1 MTKRQSLCLIA
12 ATLCAVSCLSAG
24 DGTDTPLA
32 TVRVASGL
40 DSPLFVTHAPG
51 DFDRVFIV
59 EQPGRIQVLKDGAV
73 SAVPYLDIQTLT
85 EADGELGLLGLAF
98 HPDFQ
103 ENGFF
108 YVNYTTPKPDPNT
121 VVARYQVST
130 NPDLADR
137 TSAQVVLTFPQPF
150 QNHNGG
156 WLGFG
161 PDGYLYIAT
170 GDGGDQ
176 NDPDNNAQTL
186 IDNPHGKLLRVDV
199 DRDDFPADPLRN
211 YGIPSDNP
219 FLDRPG
225 DDEIWA
231 YGLRNP
237 WRCAFDRATGELY
250 IADVGQF
257 TIEEINLQAS
267 DAVGGQN
274 YGWRCMEGTRCTGLG
289 GCTCNSLG
297 LTLPV
302 YQYAHAD
309 SQRCSITGGE
319 VYRGC
324 AIPDLAG
331 AYFFADF
338 CTGEIWSLRVKDG
351 VANVVD
357 RTLELSPESPL
368 NITTVSSF
376 GVDAF
381 GEMYI
386 CNWADGEVF
395 KIVPEKAP
403 IAPRLLGSDPPDG
416 SVDARQPFAPDG
428 SEPTARW
435 QSIDLFL
442 AGCANAVQMS
452 DITVAESGADGSEPD
467 MDALTIVGPSHV
479 RVHLSRPIST
489 GSWTTFTHDPSKSSV
504 RLGVLPAD
512 VNGDGM
518 SGVDDVTAWI
528 DGQVDLAPYW
538 SSDIDVSGASTP
550 ADILRLIDLL
560 LGAATYVVYE
570 GQSLP

>member
-1 MTKRQSLCLIA
+1 MTNRQTLCLIA

-24 DGTDTPLA
+24 DGTDTPLT
-32 TVRVASGL
+32 TVRVADGL
-40 DSPLFVTHAPG
+40 RFPLFVTHAPS

-59 EQPGRIQVLKDGAV
+59 EQPGKIQILKDGTVLTA
-73 SAVPYLDIQTLT
+73 PYLDIETLT
-85 EADGELGLLGLAF
+85 EFDGELGLLGLAF

-108 YVNYTTPKPDPNT
+108 YVNYTTPQPDPDT

-130 NPDLADR
+130 NPDVADH

-150 QNHNGG
+150 ENHNGG

-161 PDGYLYIAT
+161 SDGYLYIAT

-176 NDPDNNAQTL
+176 DDPDNNAQTL
-186 IDNPHGKLLRVDV
+186 IDNPYGKILRVDV
-199 DRDDFPADPLRN
+199 DKDDFPADPLRN
-211 YGIPSDNP
+211 YGIPSGNP
-219 FLDRPG
+219 FIEGPEDN
-225 DDEIWA
+225 EIWA

-237 WRCAFDRATGELY
+237 WRCAFDRTTGELY
-250 IADVGQF
+250 IADVGQY

-267 DAVGGQN
+267 DAVGGLN
-274 YGWRCMEGTRCTGLG
+274 YGWRCMEGTRCTQRA
-289 GCTCNSLG
+289 GCTCNSPS

-302 YQYAHAD
+302 HQYSHAD
-309 SQRCSITGGE
+309 DRCSITGGE

-351 VANVVD
+351 VTHVVD
-357 RTLELSPESPL
+357 RTLELSPASPL
-368 NITTVSSF
+368 NIATVSSF

-386 CNWADGEVF
+386 CDWAEGEVF
-395 KIVPEKAP
+395 KIVPAIAP
-403 IAPRLLGSDPPDG
+403 IASRLLGSDPPDG

-428 SEPTARW
+428 SESTARW

-442 AGCANAVQMS
+442 AGCADAVQMS
-452 DITVAESGADGSEPD
+452 DITVVESGAGDSEPD
-467 MDALTIVGPSHV
+467 VDVLTIVGPSQI
-479 RVHLSRPIST
+479 RVHLSRPISL
-489 GSWTTFTHDPSKSSV
+489 GAWTTFTHKPSKSSV

-518 SGVDDVTAWI
+518 SGVDDLMAWI
-528 DGQVDLAPYW
+528 DGQVDLPPYW
-538 SSDIDVSGASTP
+538 SNDIDVSGTATP

-560 LGAATYVVYE
+560 SGAATYVAYE
-570 GQSLP
+570 GESLP